1 MEVSVIGSS
10 QAKIL
15 KTDLACREL
24 GLLSFKNGSGVFWR
38 KSKISFGQSS
48 GLRNSGVRL
57 TLKAVQT
64 EAIRPQKIS
73 RRQSRHG
80 VRLYVGLPLDA
91 VSSCNVVNHA
101 KAIAVGLK
109 ALKLLGVEGVE
120 LPIWWGIVEKEAMGK
135 YDWSGYL
142 ALVEMVHKVGLKLHV
157 SLCFHGSKHAK
168 IPLPEWVIKIG
179 EQNPSIF
186 FTDRAGQQYKE
197 CLSLAVDE
205 IPVLEGKTPVEVY
218 NDFCESFKSSFSS
231 FIGSTI
237 NGISMGL
244 GPDSEL
250 RYPSHQGLSRSGKVP
265 GVGEFQ
271 CYDKSMLALLKEHGE
286 TTGNPLWGLGGPHDA
301 PAYDAS
307 PSSNSFFKDHGGSWE
322 SPYGDYFLSWYS
334 NLLVR
339 HADRLL
345 SLASSAFG
353 DSEVA
358 ICGKVPLVHQW
369 YKTRSHPAELTAG
382 FYNTQNRDGYEA
394 IAEMFARHS
403 CKMILPGMDLSDEGQ
418 LQEGLSSPEQL
429 LGQIWSA
436 CKKHGV
442 EVSGEN
448 SSDTI
453 ARGGFEQI
461 RKHLSGEDVA
471 HSFFY
476 QRMGAYFFSP
486 EHFPSFTQFVR
497 SMKQPQMHADDLLS
511 DEEEAEEPVAVTSE
525 SGIQMQTA

>member
-15 KTDLACREL
+15 KTGLACREL
-24 GLLSFKNGSGVFWR
+24 GLLSFKNGKDVFWR
-38 KSKISFGQSS
+38 NSKISFGQRS

-57 TLKAVQT
+57 TMKAVQT

-73 RRQSRHG
+73 GPQSRGG

-91 VSSCNVVNHA
+91 VSNSNVVNHA
-101 KAIAVGLK
+101 RAIAVGLK

-120 LPIWWGIVEKEAMGK
+120 LPIWWGVVEKEAMGK

-157 SLCFHGSKHAK
+157 SLCFHGSKHPK
-168 IPLPEWVIKIG
+168 IPLPDWVMKIG
-179 EQNPSIF
+179 EHNPSIF
-186 FTDRAGQQYKE
+186 FTDRTGQQYKE

-205 IPVLEGKTPVEVY
+205 VPVLEGKTPVQVY
-218 NDFCESFKSSFSS
+218 NDFCESFKLSFSS
-231 FIGSTI
+231 FIGSAI
-237 NGISMGL
+237 DGISMGL
-244 GPDSEL
+244 GPDGDL
-250 RYPSHQGLSRSGKVP
+250 RYPSYQGISRSSKVP

-271 CYDKSMLALLKEHGE
+271 CCDKSMLALLKEHAE

-301 PAYDAS
+301 PAYEAS
-307 PSSNSFFKDHGGSWE
+307 PNGFFKDHGGSWE
-322 SPYGDYFLSWYS
+322 SPYGDFFLSWYS
-334 NLLVR
+334 GLLVR
-339 HADRLL
+339 HADRIL

-358 ICGKVPLVHQW
+358 ISGKVPLVHQW

-394 IAEMFARHS
+394 IAEVFAQHS

-418 LQEGLSSPEQL
+418 RQESLSSPEQL

-448 SSDTI
+448 SSDV
-453 ARGGFEQI
+453 ACGGFEQI
-461 RKHLSGEDVA
+461 RKHLSGVDAA
-471 HSFFY
+471 HAFFY

-511 DEEEAEEPVAVTSE
+511 EEEEAEEPVAATSE